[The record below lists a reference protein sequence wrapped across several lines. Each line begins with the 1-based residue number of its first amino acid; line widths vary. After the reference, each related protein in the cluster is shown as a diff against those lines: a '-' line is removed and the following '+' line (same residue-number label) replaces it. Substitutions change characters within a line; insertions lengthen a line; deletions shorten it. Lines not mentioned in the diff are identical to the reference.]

1 MVWNVRIVCLAR
13 PPKKTQTDK
22 TYRIDKRSFSVS
34 HKRRMVAVN
43 KRTMFPAPRS
53 PPGACGLPDARPV
66 FAVPRAPP
74 PNARPP
80 VGPSAPGMAILTPP
94 NARPPVM
101 ARRTMAS
108 SAGRSWS
115 GNRIVPTRRT
125 MASALRFRPAR
136 GLPDAGRKKRLSGA
150 DSLNALAV
158 SLVFDTLEFLLQLKV
173 AAQEADRSDGEDQQ
187 QKTGVHIHNDL
198 LSGITC
204 CGRGRDC
211 RRRGRRWR
219 RGRERTG

>member
-1 MVWNVRIVCLAR
+1 MRPPGRPSGFRRPPCASAQCATSRGHFRARHGDIDSAQRAR
-13 PPKKTQTDK
+13 PPVT
-22 TYRIDKRSFSVS
+22 SG
-34 HKRRMVAVN
+34 RRDG
-43 KRTMFPAPRS
+43 RF
-53 PPGACGLPDARPV
+53 
-66 FAVPRAPP
+66 FPP

-80 VGPSAPGMAILTPP
+80 VT
-94 NARPPVM
+94 

>member
-1 MVWNVRIVCLAR
+1 MV
-13 PPKKTQTDK
+13 
-22 TYRIDKRSFSVS
+22 
-34 HKRRMVAVN
+34 
-43 KRTMFPAPRS
+43 
-53 PPGACGLPDARPV
+53 
-66 FAVPRAPP
+66 
-74 PNARPP
+74 
-80 VGPSAPGMAILTPP
+80 
-94 NARPPVM
+94 
-101 ARRTMAS
+101 RRTMAS

-115 GNRIVPTRRT
+115 GNRIVPVRRT

-198 LSGITC
+198 L
-204 CGRGRDC
+204 RGLHVADA
-211 RRRGRRWR
+211 GEIA
-219 RGRERTG
+219 GEEGDGGDEDENGLDDHGSVPYG